1 MLIDISG
8 RSDYSFALNSN
19 TLQFKS
25 VRIGLALTFLVMT
38 LHANVFAEEKKQSFT
53 DVIRNI
59 FSGTE
64 AAIVKTGEVTR
75 QIASSTLYTVS
86 GASDIQEYMNNPSE
100 ESAVP
105 DQAMPAVLSEQGH
118 FVESK

>member
-19 TLQFKS
+19 TLQFKR
-25 VRIGLALTFLVMT
+25 VRIGLALTFLVMA
-38 LHANVFAEEKKQSFT
+38 LHANAFAEEKQSFT

-64 AAIVKTGEVTR
+64 AAVVKTGEVTR

-86 GASDIQEYMNNPSE
+86 GASDIQEYMNKPSE

>member
-19 TLQFKS
+19 TLQFKR
-25 VRIGLALTFLVMT
+25 VRIGLALTFLVMA
-38 LHANVFAEEKKQSFT
+38 LHANAFAEEKKQSFT

-64 AAIVKTGEVTR
+64 AAVVKTGEVTR

-86 GASDIQEYMNNPSE
+86 GASDIQEYMNKPSE